1 MDFRDDVD
9 LDASQVEEGGGGFSG
24 GGFPGGGFP
33 GGGLAIGGGVVGV
46 VALVVALVLGVNPAD
61 LLSGGGSS
69 SGGST
74 GARPASDPTSRDL
87 SECKKGSDADQ
98 SEKCRVVG
106 VVNSV
111 QKYWRDAFAERGGQ
125 SYRNARTVLFT
136 NAVSTGCGQA
146 SSAVGPFYCPAD
158 SRVYLDLGFFKEL
171 ESEFGAK
178 GGPFAQAYVIG
189 HEYGHHVQNI
199 LGTNRRA
206 AGDSQGAGSAS
217 VRLELQADCYAG
229 VWAKNAVDTGFYESP
244 FTKADI
250 QEALDAA
257 AAVGDDRIQERSRGR
272 VDPEGWTHGS
282 SQQRVKWFTTGYTTG
297 SPARCDTFSGTV

>member
-125 SYRNARTVLFT
+125 SDRNARTVLFT

-146 SSAVGPFYCPAD
+146 SSAVGPFYCPAEARSTSTSAS
-158 SRVYLDLGFFKEL
+158 SRSSRAIRG
-171 ESEFGAK
+171 K

-217 VRLELQADCYAG
+217 VTA
-229 VWAKNAVDTGFYESP
+229 
-244 FTKADI
+244 
-250 QEALDAA
+250 
-257 AAVGDDRIQERSRGR
+257 
-272 VDPEGWTHGS
+272 
-282 SQQRVKWFTTGYTTG
+282 
-297 SPARCDTFSGTV
+297 